1 MKKGILFIMAMVMA
15 LACYS
20 QELERRTYN
29 TAFTQTAP
37 EIDGFMDDSCWNQVE
52 WTGNFIQTTPYENKP
67 PTQQTE
73 FKILYDDNN
82 LYVFIRAHDNEASK
96 IRKILSRR
104 DGFEGDMVEIIIDS
118 YFDKQTAFSFTAMA
132 SGAKCDEAVSQ
143 DGGNWDASW
152 NPIWTLKT
160 SVDDTGWSAEMKI
173 PLTQLRF
180 SNKPEQTWGLELTR
194 YIQREDER
202 SIWQFIPKGSP
213 GTVHMYGEL
222 HGIKNIRPKRQVEIL
237 PYVVAK
243 YETLK
248 KEDGNPFVD
257 GNSSK
262 ISAGLDGKIGITN
275 DFTLDFTVNPD
286 FGQVEADPSEVNL
299 SAFETYFSE
308 QRPFFVEGKS
318 IYQFRPGNPI
328 VINNF
333 GSDNLFYSR
342 RIGKSPQYNPETT
355 DDEHVKMPEATTILA
370 ALKLSGKTKKGVSV
384 GILESLTANEKAEID
399 NNGDRRKESVE
410 PLTNYF
416 VSRVQKEFD
425 KGKSTLGGM
434 ITAVNRNIKNPEL
447 DYLHTAA
454 YAGGIDFKHT
464 WKERTWY
471 VAGAGTFSNVRG
483 DVNALINTQ
492 RSSARY
498 FQRPDAGYLS
508 VDSSLTSMSG
518 YGSSLKFGRQG
529 QKKIQFETSVSLRSP
544 GLEFNDIGYMRTSDI
559 IHHGTWM
566 GYYRRDPFSIFR
578 NFYLNMNYWMYWN
591 FGGELLST
599 SFNLNFSTQFK
610 NKWYLNGSFSR
621 QNENISTNLL
631 RGGPSFIVPGNWDL
645 NMNVNSDQTK
655 KFSFYAGS
663 YYGFKDKEST
673 SNYKEYWA
681 GVNIKPSNSISI
693 SVDPDYGY
701 GIGELQYM
709 NTVDYNG
716 EKRYLFGEIDQKTM
730 TLTFRFDITL
740 TPELSIQYYG
750 QPFVSSGKYSKIKM
764 ITNPRANTYSDR
776 FHIYAPNQISYNSAN
791 EIYEFDENSDGNTD
805 YSTDKP
811 DFNFREFHSN
821 LVVRWEYLR
830 GSTIFF
836 VWSQGRSNSVSDG
849 NFKYWH
855 DMDQLFGEKP
865 HNVFLIKLN
874 FWLSL

>member
-1 MKKGILFIMAMVMA
+1 MKKGTLFIIAMVMA

-29 TAFTQTAP
+29 TAFTRTAP
-37 EIDGFMDDSCWNQVE
+37 EIDGLMDDSCWNQVE

-160 SVDDTGWSAEMKI
+160 SVDDEGWSAEMKI

-222 HGIKNIRPKRQVEIL
+222 HGIKNIKPKRQVEIL
-237 PYVVAK
+237 PYLVAK
-243 YETLK
+243 YETFK

-342 RIGKSPQYNPETT
+342 RIGRYPQYYPETN
-355 DDEHVKMPEATTILA
+355 DVEYVKMPESTTILA

-434 ITAVNRNIKNPEL
+434 ITAVNRNIKNPAL

-566 GYYRRDPFSIFR
+566 GYYKRDPFSIFR

-599 SFNLNFSTQFK
+599 SFNLNFNTQFK

-645 NMNVNSDQTK
+645 NLNVNSDQTK
-655 KFSFYAGS
+655 KLSFYAGS

-673 SNYKEYWA
+673 SYYKEFWA

-693 SVDPDYGY
+693 SIDPDYGY

-716 EKRYLFGEIDQKTM
+716 EKRYLFGEIAQKTM

-764 ITNPRANTYSDR
+764 ITSPRAKTYSDR
-776 FHIYAPNQISYNSAN
+776 FHIYTPNQISYNSAD
-791 EIYEFDENSDGNTD
+791 EIYQFDENSDGNID
-805 YSTDKP
+805 YSTDNS

-836 VWSQGRSNSVSDG
+836 VWSQGRSSSVSDG
-849 NFKYWH
+849 NFKYWN